1 MSGES
6 VRRGLGAGLTA
17 VLALALASCTPA
29 TPAPEPPQPNDR
41 RDAGILMFQWTWDA
55 IAAECPAL
63 GEIGIDWVLTSPPQ
77 EHVVG
82 PQWWVAYQPVSH
94 RVESRLGTREQ
105 FADMVTACAASGV
118 DIVADAVINH
128 MSGQD
133 DPGVGWAGSPYE
145 HYRYPGLFEPEDFHY
160 CTQSPTGDI
169 IDYRDRDEVQQCEL
183 VNLADLATGEP
194 SVRERLRAYLDDLLS
209 LGVAGFR
216 IDAAKHMATE
226 DIAAIVAGMP
236 EGTRIYQEVIR
247 AQSEP
252 ITPEEYAPNGPSW
265 EFGYARTLTSM
276 MQSRSLNPDVRFGP
290 EGRTLPSDQAI
301 VFVDNHDTERNGETL
316 SYKDGEAYALAT
328 AFMLAHPYG
337 IPQLTSGY
345 AFEGRDAG
353 ARAYDD
359 GRVIDA
365 SCADAR
371 TEPKPRYEPGEWVCP
386 QNWSIVRGMLAF
398 RSAVGD
404 APLTDSVTFDAR
416 ELRSVSGFGRGAYG
430 FVAFNAGSTS
440 VTATFDTGLV
450 PGRYAD
456 AVSGEVVE
464 VDADG
469 RFTADVPGL
478 GVVALHVGA
487 VER

>member
-1 MSGES
+1 MSRATL
-6 VRRGLGAGLTA
+6 RRWLGASLT
-17 VLALALASCTPA
+17 VGVALALASCTP
-29 TPAPEPPQPNDR
+29 TPPSVEPPQPHEK
-41 RDAGILMFQWTWDA
+41 RDSGILLFQWSWDA
-55 IAAECPAL
+55 IAAECPTL
-63 GEIGIDWVLTSPPQ
+63 GAIGIDWVLTSPPQ

-94 RVESRLGTREQ
+94 RIESRLGTREQ
-105 FADMVTACAASGV
+105 FADMVRTCAESGV
-118 DIVADAVINH
+118 DVVADAVINH

-133 DPGVGWAGSPYE
+133 QPGVGWAGSAYE
-145 HYRYPGLFEPEDFHY
+145 HYRYPGLFEPEDFHS

-183 VNLADLATGEP
+183 LNLADLATGES
-194 SVRERLRAYLDDLLS
+194 SVRDRLRAYLDDLLS

-216 IDAAKHMATE
+216 IDAAKHMASE
-226 DIAAIVAGMP
+226 DIAAIVAGLP

-252 ITPEEYAPNGPSW
+252 ITPEEYLPNGPSW

-276 MQSRSLNPDVRFGP
+276 VQSRSLNPDVRFGP

-316 SYKDGEAYALAT
+316 SYKDGHAYALAT

-345 AFEGRDAG
+345 AFESTDAG
-353 ARAYDD
+353 APARDD

-365 SCADAR
+365 SCSGAG
-371 TEPKPRYEPGEWVCP
+371 TEPRARYEPGEWVCP
-386 QNWSIVRGMLAF
+386 QNWNLVRGMLAF
-398 RSAVGD
+398 RAAVGD
-404 APLTDSVTFDAR
+404 APLTDSAKFDAR
-416 ELRSVSGFGRGAYG
+416 ELRSVSGFGRGDLG
-430 FVAFNAGSTS
+430 FVAFNAGATS
-440 VTATFDTGLV
+440 ATATFLTSLA
-450 PGRYAD
+450 PGRYTD
-456 AVSGEVVE
+456 AVSGALVE
-464 VDADG
+464 VDAEG
-469 RFTADVPGL
+469 GFTAEVPGM